1 MTPEYLCLT
10 IRSQPDESEP
20 NFKTRLSVFWTLML
34 RHHPEDF
41 EKVYAETTE
50 FELKDN
56 RISRQYLVEISALN
70 LLEIELRAAGI
81 EFDEVDPEEI
91 YSKYEATPP
100 EWMWIEH

>member
-41 EKVYAETTE
+41 EKVYAETTAKNTLAAIPS
-50 FELKDN
+50 LKVL
-56 RISRQYLVEISALN
+56 QPGVAKYYKEIGAL
-70 LLEIELRAAGI
+70 
-81 EFDEVDPEEI
+81 
-91 YSKYEATPP
+91 
-100 EWMWIEH
+100 